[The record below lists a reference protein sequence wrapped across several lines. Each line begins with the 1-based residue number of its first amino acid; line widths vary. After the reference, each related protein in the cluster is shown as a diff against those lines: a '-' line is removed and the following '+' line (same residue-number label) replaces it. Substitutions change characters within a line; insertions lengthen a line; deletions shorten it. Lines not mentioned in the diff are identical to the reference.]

1 MSNEQK
7 APQPQSGTAKKLW
20 QRPELKPA
28 GKVGDVLQG
37 GTGKMTVVVGD
48 PGEPQ
53 KVPAMDM

>member
-7 APQPQSGTAKKLW
+7 APQLQNGTAKKLW

-37 GTGKMTVVVGD
+37 GTGKATVTVGD
-48 PGEPQ
+48 PGESQ
-53 KVPAMDM
+53 KVPSMDM